1 MEARLNGTRRWS
13 ADAGALLLL
22 ILLNLLLYRG
32 VVRLWWTYDDANN
45 LRLTI
50 EHPFLAAFTDA
61 AMWPQQLFT
70 PLMMAAFEVQK
81 HLFWLE
87 APYWYMAQLAATC
100 IAVMSVY
107 AAMRLFLPWK
117 PALAAAATI
126 SAGVPLCSVVTQL
139 STVHYLIAI
148 TLAAAATIAYVRA
161 LRRGSAWLAIA
172 SALLYLAAMLSK
184 EIAVTLPLLLVA
196 LPLRDF
202 RSRLKHVIP
211 HALAGIVYLA
221 WRYLVLGTFLGAYGW
236 KIDPAEWPR
245 LIALLPWRVLVV
257 AAGHNAIAGA
267 ALLLVSAIGIAVA
280 ATRGKNLLLLLVAAV
295 VVFGPM
301 LPLAKEINRRYVL
314 IPWIAWSIAFAA
326 GVAAMRNR
334 RAANVLLVTVPL
346 LAMVANR
353 FEWRHEYPVRLR
365 MSDEGRFLMSMGPT
379 ALMRNPVTPP
389 AVLRELNWLKVMFL
403 KLPSGASWFY
413 DDFYLCANDTAGRE
427 VWDYDPS
434 RRTMKNIT
442 SSIPRVRSAHCGA
455 IRWDKPLTVEFDFRE
470 PALYWKLAPYA
481 TGKYSALLGEG
492 LEAFGIPRRDAL
504 NLPGV
509 TELEVRIR
517 YDSPEGWWTYSP
529 PIKMNFAQRRH
540 YYWSR

>member
-1 MEARLNGTRRWS
+1 METPLNGTRRWS
-13 ADAGALLLL
+13 ADAGAVLLL

-32 VVRLWWTYDDANN
+32 VVGLWWTYDDANN
-45 LRLTI
+45 LHLTI

-70 PLMMAAFEVQK
+70 PLMMSAFEVAK

-87 APYWYMAQLAATC
+87 TPYWYMAQLAATC
-100 IAVMSVY
+100 LAVLSVY
-107 AAMRLFLPWK
+107 AATRLFLPWK
-117 PALAAAATI
+117 PALAAAVTI
-126 SAGVPLCSVVTQL
+126 SAGVPLCSIVTQL
-139 STVHYLIAI
+139 STVHYLIAV
-148 TLAAAATIAYVRA
+148 TLAAAATIAYVLA
-161 LRRGSAWLAIA
+161 LRRGNAWLAIA
-172 SALLYLAAMLSK
+172 SALLYLGAMLSK

-202 RSRLKHVIP
+202 RSRLQHVIP
-211 HALAGIVYLA
+211 HAIAGVVYLA
-221 WRYLVLGTFLGAYGW
+221 WRYLVLGTLLGAYGW
-236 KIDPAEWPR
+236 KIDLAEWPR
-245 LIALLPWRVLVV
+245 LIALLPWRVLVA
-257 AAGHNAIAGA
+257 AAGHNTIAGGV
-267 ALLLVSAIGIAVA
+267 LLFVSAIGIAA
-280 ATRGKNLLLLLVAAV
+280 AAKNRKNLLLLLAVAV

-314 IPWIAWSIAFAA
+314 IPWIGWSIAFAA
-326 GVAAMRNR
+326 GAAAMRNR
-334 RAANVLLVTVPL
+334 QAANVLLLTVPI
-346 LAMVANR
+346 LALVANR
-353 FEWRHEYPVRLR
+353 FEWRHEYPIRMR
-365 MSDEGRFLMSMGPT
+365 MSEEGRFLMGVGPA

-403 KLPSGASWFY
+403 KHPSGASWFY

-427 VWDYDPS
+427 VWDYDPA

-442 SSIPRVRSAHCGA
+442 PGIPRLRSAHCRS
-455 IRWDKPLTVEFDFRE
+455 IRWEKPLTVAFDYRE
-470 PALYWKLAPYA
+470 PALYWKLAPYE

-492 LEAFGIPRRDAL
+492 LEAFAIPRRDAL

-529 PIKMNFAQRRH
+529 PIRMKFAERRH